1 MFLESL
7 FEGSRDRSHVKSPM
21 VSSFCPW
28 DPHFLLRTVD
38 KKPFKYIGESVLL
51 TSDITK
57 SILCCSEKILGNLF
71 RDFVF
76 TLAVTL
82 ANRRSGSQGRFRG
95 QEGSREG
102 SQGGDKGPLHKGQTR
117 VHKGERPHLQTIKMT
132 TFWPQVHLPRIIR
145 PVRRSPQNSPKT
157 VFLR

>member
-1 MFLESL
+1 MESL

-95 QEGSREG
+95 QEGQREG
-102 SQGGDKGPLHKGQTR
+102 HKGVTRGDKGPQGRSHHTEDHT
-117 VHKGERPHLQTIKMT
+117 HKGE
-132 TFWPQVHLPRIIR
+132 LPNHQNDHFLA
-145 PVRRSPQNSPKT
+145 SPS
-157 VFLR
+157 LSHA

>member
-28 DPHFLLRTVD
+28 DPHFLLRTVH

-51 TSDITK
+51 TSDLTK
-57 SILCCSEKILGNLF
+57 SILCCSEKILGFLF

-82 ANRRSGSQGRFRG
+82 ANRRSGSQGEIQG
-95 QEGSREG
+95 QERG
-102 SQGGDKGPLHKGQTR
+102 HKGVTR
-117 VHKGERPHLQTIKMT
+117 VHKG
-132 TFWPQVHLPRIIR
+132 PQGSDKGPQGRETPPPNHQNDHFLA
-145 PVRRSPQNSPKT
+145 SPS
-157 VFLR
+157 LSHA